1 MSSAKTIWIAA
12 TAVVIAS
19 GLATS
24 ASAASAA
31 ESHEAERPYEAERHC
46 VIEVTAVQ
54 DGVLVTAPEVCFAT
68 SAEADRHA
76 ASIGAEQA
84 SSSYSA
90 QSSGSNTIGTHY
102 SSTSYS
108 GSSVRVVGT
117 TCGGGVWYATGFWNN
132 NIESSLHHCGT
143 SPTTFYDYSSCAGPS
158 QSIYQATSTLGQ
170 WNNRASCVR
179 YG

>member
-1 MSSAKTIWIAA
+1 MSSTKTIWIAA
-12 TAVVIAS
+12 SAVVIAS
-19 GLATS
+19 GLAGS

-31 ESHEAERPYEAERHC
+31 EPREAERHC
-46 VIEVTAVQ
+46 VIEVTAVE

-68 SAEADRHA
+68 PADADHHA

-84 SSSYSA
+84 SSNTA

-108 GSSVRVVGT
+108 GSSVRIVGT
-117 TCGGGVWYATGFWNN
+117 TCNGGVWYATGFWNN

-143 SPTTFYDYSSCAGPS
+143 SPTRFYDYSSCAGPS
-158 QSIYQATSTLGQ
+158 HSIYQAASTLGQ

>member
-1 MSSAKTIWIAA
+1 MGSTKTIWIAA
-12 TAVVIAS
+12 TAVIVAS
-19 GLATS
+19 GLATG

-31 ESHEAERPYEAERHC
+31 ESHEAERPHEVERHC

-54 DGVLVTAPEVCFAT
+54 GGVFVTAPEVCFAT
-68 SAEADRHA
+68 PAAADRHV
-76 ASIGAEQA
+76 ASMGAKQA
-84 SSSYSA
+84 SSSSV

-102 SSTSYS
+102 SSRSYS

-117 TCGGGVWYATGFWNN
+117 TCSGGVWYPTGFWNN

-143 SPTTFYDYSSCAGPS
+143 SPTRFYDYSSCAGPS
-158 QSIYQATSTLGQ
+158 QSIHLAVSSLGQ

>member
-1 MSSAKTIWIAA
+1 MSSTKTIWIAA

-19 GLATS
+19 GLATGE
-24 ASAASAA
+24 AAASAA
-31 ESHEAERPYEAERHC
+31 EPHDAERHC
-46 VIEVTAVQ
+46 VIAVTAVQ
-54 DGVLVTAPEVCFAT
+54 DGVLVTAPEVCFDT
-68 SAEADRHA
+68 PAEADRHA
-76 ASIGAEQA
+76 ASVGTEPAT
-84 SSSYSA
+84 SSSA
-90 QSSGSNTIGTHY
+90 QSSGNNTIGTHY

-117 TCGGGVWYATGFWNN
+117 TCNGGVWYATGFWNN

-143 SPTTFYDYSSCAGPS
+143 SPTRFYDYSSCAGPS
-158 QSIYQATSTLGQ
+158 HSIYQAASTLGQ

>member
-1 MSSAKTIWIAA
+1 MGSTKTVWIAA

-19 GLATS
+19 GLATG
-24 ASAASAA
+24 APGASAA
-31 ESHEAERPYEAERHC
+31 EPHEADRHC
-46 VIEVTAVQ
+46 VIEATAVQ
-54 DGVLVTAPEVCFAT
+54 DGVLVTAPGVCFAT
-68 SAEADRHA
+68 PAEADRHA

-84 SSSYSA
+84 SSNTA
-90 QSSGSNTIGTHY
+90 QSSGTNTIGTHY

-117 TCGGGVWYATGFWNN
+117 TCNGGVWYATGFWNN

-143 SPTTFYDYSSCAGPS
+143 SPTRFYDYSSCAGPS
-158 QSIYQATSTLGQ
+158 HSIYQATSSLGQ

>member
-1 MSSAKTIWIAA
+1 MGSTKTIWIAA

-19 GLATS
+19 GLATGAS
-24 ASAASAA
+24 VASAT
-31 ESHEAERPYEAERHC
+31 EPHEAERHC

-68 SAEADRHA
+68 PAEADRHA
-76 ASIGAEQA
+76 ASIGAEQT
-84 SSSYSA
+84 SSSSA
-90 QSSGSNTIGTHY
+90 QSSGNNTIGTHY

-117 TCGGGVWYATGFWNN
+117 TCNGGVWYATGFWNN

-158 QSIYQATSTLGQ
+158 QSIYQATSSFGQ

>member
-1 MSSAKTIWIAA
+1 MGSTKTIWIAA

-19 GLATS
+19 GLA
-24 ASAASAA
+24 AGAPAASAA
-31 ESHEAERPYEAERHC
+31 EPQEAERPHEAERHC

-54 DGVLVTAPEVCFAT
+54 DGVFVTAPEVCFAT
-68 SAEADRHA
+68 PAEADRHA
-76 ASIGAEQA
+76 ASIGADQA
-84 SSSYSA
+84 SSSTA
-90 QSSGSNTIGTHY
+90 QSSGNNTIGTHY

-117 TCGGGVWYATGFWNN
+117 TCNGGVWYATGFWNN

-143 SPTTFYDYSSCAGPS
+143 SPTRFYDYSSCAGPS
-158 QSIYQATSTLGQ
+158 LSIYQAASTLGQ

>member
-1 MSSAKTIWIAA
+1 MSSTKTIWIAA

-19 GLATS
+19 GLTTGGA
-24 ASAASAA
+24 AASAA
-31 ESHEAERPYEAERHC
+31 EPHDAERHC
-46 VIEVTAVQ
+46 VIAVTAVQ
-54 DGVLVTAPEVCFAT
+54 DGVLVTAPEVCFDT
-68 SAEADRHA
+68 PAEADRHA
-76 ASIGAEQA
+76 ASIGTGAA
-84 SSSYSA
+84 SSSSV
-90 QSSGSNTIGTHY
+90 QSSGNNTIGTHY

-117 TCGGGVWYATGFWNN
+117 TCNGGVWYATGFWNN

-143 SPTTFYDYSSCAGPS
+143 SPTRFYDYSSCAGPS
-158 QSIYQATSTLGQ
+158 HSIHQGASTLGQ